1 MKKEVLF
8 QDHHYEVDLPY
19 CTSRQETK
27 TKTKQF
33 EKTITNPLKHVANC
47 RATSSYKTLAEALET
62 FRRNKKPAAPKCKSQ
77 IKKYMLS
84 KSIKK
89 DWNKKNLLVT
99 SKSKRRGSVLAL
111 T

>member
-19 CTSRQETK
+19 CISRQE

-47 RATSSYKTLAEALET
+47 RATSSYKTLAEALDFLKLRLIMEG
-62 FRRNKKPAAPKCKSQ
+62 R
-77 IKKYMLS
+77 
-84 KSIKK
+84 
-89 DWNKKNLLVT
+89 KNMMDLL
-99 SKSKRRGSVLAL
+99 RII
-111 T
+111 